1 MTNEKIILKVQ
12 EIQAHIEMLSR
23 KIDEYQPQEVKEVVV
38 DFDFDAIVEQ
48 SVTQC
53 KKLIVPLKAQ
63 NTKLKN
69 DNAIIVEEL
78 KSKID
83 EGVKTNKIKI
93 DKINE
98 LNIKNNKNL
107 TNSLKA
113 QNTKLKNDNA
123 IIVEDLTGK
132 IDLLTK
138 ENNQIKKSVEGLRL
152 NIEKEILKVTK
163 NINAVNSTF
172 NDCTDVLSENLK
184 RNIKSNAKSQS
195 AKLED
200 LQLIIES
207 NNKQLDKKISMVSDE
222 AEKQF
227 IENIAHAIDEKVNI
241 NFVNNLYRNK

>member
-38 DFDFDAIVEQ
+38 DVDAIVEQ
-48 SVTQC
+48 SVAQC

-63 NTKLKN
+63 STKLKN

-123 IIVEDLTGK
+123 IIVEDLK
-132 IDLLTK
+132 SEIELLTK
-138 ENNQIKKSVEGLRL
+138 ENKQIKKSVEGLRL

-222 AEKQF
+222 AEKQV

>member
-38 DFDFDAIVEQ
+38 DVDAIVEQ

-69 DNAIIVEEL
+69 DNAIAVEEL

-83 EGVKTNKIKI
+83 
-93 DKINE
+93 
-98 LNIKNNKNL
+98 
-107 TNSLKA
+107 
-113 QNTKLKNDNA
+113 
-123 IIVEDLTGK
+123 
-132 IDLLTK
+132 LLTK
-138 ENNQIKKSVEGLRL
+138 ENKKIKKSVEGLRL

-200 LQLIIES
+200 LQLLIES

-222 AEKQF
+222 AAKQV

>member
-38 DFDFDAIVEQ
+38 DVDVDAIVEQ

-69 DNAIIVEEL
+69 DNAIVVEEL

-83 EGVKTNKIKI
+83 
-93 DKINE
+93 
-98 LNIKNNKNL
+98 
-107 TNSLKA
+107 
-113 QNTKLKNDNA
+113 
-123 IIVEDLTGK
+123 
-132 IDLLTK
+132 LLTK
-138 ENNQIKKSVEGLRL
+138 ENKQIKKSVEGLRL

-200 LQLIIES
+200 LQLLIES
-207 NNKQLDKKISMVSDE
+207 TNKQLDKKISMVSDE
-222 AEKQF
+222 AAKQV
-227 IENIAHAIDEKVNI
+227 IENIAYAIDEKVNI

>member
-23 KIDEYQPQEVKEVVV
+23 KIEEQQPQEVAKVTV
-38 DFDFDAIVEQ
+38 DVDAIVEQ
-48 SVTQC
+48 SVAQC
-53 KKLIVPLKAQ
+53 KKLIAPLKAQ

-69 DNAIIVEEL
+69 DNAIVIEDL
-78 KSKID
+78 KSEI
-83 EGVKTNKIKI
+83 E
-93 DKINE
+93 
-98 LNIKNNKNL
+98 
-107 TNSLKA
+107 
-113 QNTKLKNDNA
+113 
-123 IIVEDLTGK
+123 
-132 IDLLTK
+132 LLTK
-138 ENNQIKKSVEGLRL
+138 ENKEIKKSVEGLRL

-200 LQLIIES
+200 LQLLIES
-207 NNKQLDKKISMVSDE
+207 NNKHLDKKISMVSDE
-222 AEKQF
+222 AAKQV

>member
-23 KIDEYQPQEVKEVVV
+23 KIEEQQPQEVAKVTV
-38 DFDFDAIVEQ
+38 DVDAIVEQ

-53 KKLIVPLKAQ
+53 KKLIAPLKAQ

-69 DNAIIVEEL
+69 DNAIAVEEL
-78 KSKID
+78 KSEI
-83 EGVKTNKIKI
+83 E
-93 DKINE
+93 
-98 LNIKNNKNL
+98 
-107 TNSLKA
+107 
-113 QNTKLKNDNA
+113 
-123 IIVEDLTGK
+123 
-132 IDLLTK
+132 LLTK
-138 ENNQIKKSVEGLRL
+138 ENKQIKKSVEGLRL

-200 LQLIIES
+200 LQLLIES
-207 NNKQLDKKISMVSDE
+207 NNKHLDKKISMVSDE
-222 AEKQF
+222 AAKQV